1 MTVLQAARPRGL
13 LARTA
18 GSTAARV
25 IVVCSAAAWVVLGVM
40 SVSGTDE
47 QAGVDHDGHSM
58 TLPGGVVTVDGVDPW
73 TAGWAAAWLLMV
85 VAMMWPLAIPT
96 LDAVSRAGFRSW
108 RTRLTLV
115 TLATLTLLWLGLG
128 LIGASIAS
136 AAGVPAGSVWWQ
148 LAWVGVAIALTRSAR
163 RARLLWTCLRLG
175 PLAPGG
181 RRGVGT
187 AAQAGVVTWRRC
199 ALLCGPVMLAMTV
212 GHSPV
217 VLVAGS
223 LVAWWEA
230 WHPRA
235 WRDPVPL
242 LLLVVAAAWLAVTIA
257 APGAAS
263 HG

>member
-1 MTVLQAARPRGL
+1 MTVLQAARPRAV

-18 GSTAARV
+18 GSSASRV
-25 IVVCSAAAWVVLGVM
+25 ILVCSAAASVVLGVM
-40 SVSGTDE
+40 SISGTAE
-47 QAGVDHDGHSM
+47 QTGVGHDGHTM
-58 TLPGGVVTVDGVDPW
+58 TLPGLLTVDAVDPW
-73 TAGWAAAWLLMV
+73 TAGWVPSWLLMV

-96 LDAVSRAGFRSW
+96 LDAVSRAAFRGW
-108 RTRLTLV
+108 RTRLALV
-115 TLATLTLLWLGLG
+115 TLATMTLLWLGFG
-128 LIGASIAS
+128 LIGASIAR
-136 AAGVPAGSVWWQ
+136 AVEVPAGSVWWQ
-148 LAWVGVAIALTRSAR
+148 LAWVGVAIVLTRSAR

-187 AAQAGVVTWRRC
+187 AAQAGAVTWRRC

-257 APGAAS
+257 APGVAS